1 MKEAVA
7 VIVNPEVDVENKV
20 IAFDNLEMLCE
31 GLDNAV
37 RILPHHTHTTRAPTD
52 SIFV

>member
-1 MKEAVA
+1 MAAINSPNVSVK
-7 VIVNPEVDVENKV
+7 DKL

-37 RILPHHTHTTRAPTD
+37 GLPLFFFESHN
-52 SIFV
+52 IY